1 MTILTYQY
9 IRVDEKV
16 LQSDNRPLQR
26 CVHNGANTVSY
37 NSILKNKKRTD
48 LIHTHFWCLIMPNF
62 NCCATDLYVI
72 INKTHFI

>member
-37 NSILKNKKRTD
+37 NSILKKQKK
-48 LIHTHFWCLIMPNF
+48 N
-62 NCCATDLYVI
+62 
-72 INKTHFI
+72 